1 MNADQQI
8 LHFKRMFV
16 FIYEFVFHNIIQST
30 CLFCLQLHLTIIFSK
45 RARIS
50 FSDVIFE
57 ESSSNSEEVDQSPE
71 EECLDMWERGGRSF
85 LLPGIRILENLS
97 S

>member
-8 LHFKRMFV
+8 FHSRMFV
-16 FIYEFVFHNIIQST
+16 FIYEFVFHNI
-30 CLFCLQLHLTIIFSK
+30 LHLTIIFSK

-57 ESSSNSEEVDQSPE
+57 ESSSNSEEVVQSPE